1 LQYDFFIPLKK
12 NTRMKKIFY
21 GLKLLALSSLL
32 LLSACKK
39 EDLFAEYVAT
49 YTGSLGYNVTTPNP
63 ITNTTSGQATI
74 TQSNKVVSI
83 SFSNGVP
90 SITGLR
96 FKKSGSN
103 YASIATDGSVAG
115 INFEGSKANIA
126 YTKDGN
132 TWAFT
137 GTK

>member
-1 LQYDFFIPLKK
+1 
-12 NTRMKKIFY
+12 MKKLFY
-21 GLKLLALSSLL
+21 NLSLLAFTALL
-32 LLSACKK
+32 FLSACKK
-39 EDLFAEYVAT
+39 EDLDDLFDELPAEYVAT
-49 YTGSLGYNVTTPNP
+49 YTGSLGYNITTPTP
-63 ITNTTSGQATI
+63 IANATSGQATI
-74 TQSNKVVSI
+74 TQSNKVVTI

-115 INFEGSKANIA
+115 INFEGTKANIG

-137 GTK
+137 GTR

>member
-1 LQYDFFIPLKK
+1 
-12 NTRMKKIFY
+12 MKKLFY
-21 GLKLLALSSLL
+21 NLFLFACTSLL
-32 LLSACKK
+32 FLSACKK
-39 EDLFAEYVAT
+39 ANIEDLFDELPAEYVAT
-49 YTGSLGYNVTTPNP
+49 YTGSLGYNITTSNP

-115 INFEGSKANIA
+115 INFEGTKANIA

-132 TWAFT
+132 NWAFT
-137 GTK
+137 GSR